1 MTKLTV
7 VGGVYRERCSWPE
20 WDQVFGSGGRAAAAL
35 GGIVADLELVTY
47 AEPGL
52 GRHFSDYA
60 GLYGFVLRAHEASQ
74 RISFDYV
81 HPMSMPLIRP
91 APVRI
96 GRLAPIEV
104 TGEVVLRF
112 GMMEATARVTAD
124 CCVYDPQSAF
134 APEPFSGNGS
144 TARRLA
150 VVANRG
156 EILGMAGG
164 VDPVM
169 AARRILTTENAE
181 VVVIKSGAEGALV
194 VTGDAVVAVRAY
206 RSERTFTIGSG
217 DVFAATFAACW
228 GVRGMDPVVSARIAS
243 VAVSEYVASR
253 ALPIRDPSLLIEAD
267 PPALVA
273 RPGQVYLAGPFFTM
287 AQRWQVDEARRC
299 LAEVG
304 MEVFSPFHEIGPGL
318 AGDVAPAD
326 IEAIRRCDAVFAIL
340 DGLDSGTMF
349 EVGFARAIG
358 KPVYAFAQAVKD
370 EDLKMVVGS
379 GCLVYDDFVTA
390 IHHLAWRP

>member
-1 MTKLTV
+1 MTKLTI

-35 GGIVADLELVTY
+35 GGIVTDLELVTY

-52 GRHFSDYA
+52 RSHFLQYA
-60 GLYGFVLRAHEASQ
+60 ELYGFALRTQEASQ

-81 HPMSMPLIRP
+81 HPMSMPVIRP
-91 APVRI
+91 SPVRI
-96 GRLAPIEV
+96 GRLAPLEV
-104 TGEVVLRF
+104 DGDVVLRF
-112 GMMEATARVTAD
+112 GMMEATAKVSAD

-134 APEPFSGNGS
+134 APEAFSANGS

-164 VDPVM
+164 ADTET
-169 AARRILTTENAE
+169 AARRILATEGAE
-181 VVVIKSGAEGALV
+181 VVVVKCGADGALV
-194 VTGDAVVAVRAY
+194 VTADGATRVSAY
-206 RSERTFTIGSG
+206 RSEQAFTIGSG

-228 GVRGMDPVVSARIAS
+228 GVRGMDPNTSARIAS
-243 VAVSEYVASR
+243 VAVSEYVSSR
-253 ALPIRDPSLLIEAD
+253 SLPIRDPGLLTGAS
-267 PPALVA
+267 PPPLVA
-273 RPGQVYLAGPFFTM
+273 KPGEVYLAGPFFTM

-304 MEVFSPFHEIGPGL
+304 MSVFSPFHDIGPGL

-326 IEAIRRCDAVFAIL
+326 IEAIRRCDAVFAIR

-349 EVGFARAIG
+349 EVGFARAID

-379 GCLVYDDFVTA
+379 GCLVHDDFVTA